1 MVMGE
6 SLLLVLMGSVIGLAA
21 ALATTRL
28 IAGMLFGLAPSGPLT
43 IALATLLLFAV
54 AVLAGWLPA
63 RRAAS
68 VDPMI
73 ALRHE

>member
-1 MVMGE
+1 MKLALVGVAMGLLAAWALTQVIE
-6 SLLLVLMGSVIGLAA
+6 SLLFEVS
-21 ALATTRL
+21 ATD
-28 IAGMLFGLAPSGPLT
+28 PLT
-43 IALATLLLFAV
+43 FVAITALLTFV
-54 AVLAGWLPA
+54 ALVACWIPA